1 MKTSKATFSK
11 AYFIKHKPSYT
22 PCQKKKKK
30 KDMKKDS
37 GKWEIH
43 NKYYTIK
50 S

>member
-11 AYFIKHKPSYT
+11 AYYKTQAKLYT
-22 PCQKKKKK
+22 LPKEKKK